1 MESILWY
8 ATWPVV
14 IYMAWKFVSINVNQ
28 HSKMERLEAYEAE
41 ALKKHAE

>member
-14 IYMAWKFVSINVNQ
+14 IYLAWKFVDINLNQ
-28 HSKMERLEAYEAE
+28 LHKMERLEAFEAE
-41 ALKKHAE
+41 AKKKHR